1 MAAQITA
8 LPTPP
13 TRQDSTNFND
23 RADAFLAALPGFQSE
38 ANALSTEVNTRADN
52 VQASDL
58 AVLAATNITKW
69 VSGTTYAEG
78 AVVWSPINGL
88 GYRRITASG
97 SGTTDPSSDSTNYRQ
112 VNGTGNVST
121 DINGNLGIGVTPKT
135 WFANDKAI
143 QISGGAVWADTG
155 NNTNVNLSTNSYQN
169 SSNTPTYIGAGRATI
184 YKQELGAHVWY
195 TSSYGQLGGDPIS
208 FSYIMSLDADKNL
221 LFGTGSTS
229 VTFGGIYMTPGTESE
244 VVIGHGSGAG
254 FGSKFISFRYSNS
267 SIGSITRSG
276 TTGVSYNTSSDY
288 RLKHDISPMQNA
300 LHRISAL
307 KPCIYKWNTDNS
319 DGEGFIAHELAEVC
333 PSAVTGEKDAVDA
346 DGKPI
351 YQGIDTSFLVATLVA
366 AIQEQ
371 QLLITSLTSRIEA
384 LESALPK

>member
-1 MAAQITA
+1 MAAQITS

-13 TRQDSTNFND
+13 TRQDPTNFND

-69 VSGTTYAEG
+69 VSGTTYAQG

-121 DINGNLGIGVTPKT
+121 DVNGNLLVGVTEIP
-135 WFANDKAI
+135 
-143 QISGGAVWADTG
+143 SGAVG
-155 NNTNVNLSTNSYQN
+155 
-169 SSNTPTYIGAGRATI
+169 
-184 YKQELGAHVWY
+184 
-195 TSSYGQLGGDPIS
+195 
-208 FSYIMSLDADKNL
+208 
-221 LFGTGSTS
+221 
-229 VTFGGIYMTPGTESE
+229 
-244 VVIGHGSGAG
+244 GAG
-254 FGSKFISFRYSNS
+254 FVRETASRS
-267 SIGSITRSG
+267 SLWLASTTTSSVNLAAFFNPNGTVGAIATSG
-276 TTGVSYNTSSDY
+276 TTTSYLTSSDY
-288 RLKHDISPMQNA
+288 RLKYDIAPMQGA
-300 LHRISAL
+300 LARVQQL
-307 KPCIYKWNTDNS
+307 KPVTYKWNADGSN
-319 DGEGFIAHELAEVC
+319 GEGFIAHELAEVC

-346 DGKPI
+346 DGNPI
-351 YQGIDTSFLVATLVA
+351 YQGIDTSFLLATLVA

-371 QLLITSLTSRIEA
+371 QITITNLTFRIEA
-384 LESALPK
+384 LESALTK

>member
-121 DINGNLGIGVTPKT
+121 DINGNLGLGVTPSA
-135 WFANDKAI
+135 W
-143 QISGGAVWADTG
+143 
-155 NNTNVNLSTNSYQN
+155 N
-169 SSNTPTYIGAGRATI
+169 SSFKAFEVFPQTVIYGFPDEAGFGRNFYFDGGGSFR
-184 YKQELGAHVWY
+184 YKTNGYALYLKITDKFIWSTAP
-195 TSSYGQLGGDPIS
+195 YGTAGNPIS
-208 FSYIMSLDADKNL
+208 FTQAMTLDSSGNL
-221 LFGTGSTS
+221 LVGTTQAGYRNSNSISLEATPGGYIVINHATGSPSGSVYAAFGYGATS
-229 VTFGGIYMTPGTESE
+229 VGGIYQVGT
-244 VVIGHGSGAG
+244 
-254 FGSKFISFRYSNS
+254 NS
-267 SIGSITRSG
+267 
-276 TTGVSYNTSSDY
+276 VSYNTSSDY
-288 RLKHDISPMQNA
+288 RLKHNIELMQGA
-300 LHRISAL
+300 LTRIAAL
-307 KPCIYKWNTDNS
+307 KPVTYKWNADGS

>member
-1 MAAQITA
+1 MAAQITT

-13 TRQDSTNFND
+13 SRQDPSNFND
-23 RADAFLAALPGFQSE
+23 RADTFLGALPTFQSE

-52 VQASDL
+52 VQASAN

-69 VSGTTYAEG
+69 VSGTTYAQG
-78 AVVWSPINGL
+78 VVVWSPINGL

-121 DINGNLGIGVTPKT
+121 DVNGNLGLGVTPSA
-135 WFANDKAI
+135 WGLSYKAI
-143 QISGGAVWADTG
+143 QFPGGSVQA
-155 NNTNVNLSTNSYQN
+155 
-169 SSNTPTYIGAGRATI
+169 
-184 YKQELGAHVWY
+184 Y
-195 TSSYGQLGGDPIS
+195 TSSDIQISQNGYDSGAGVWKYSTTNSATRYDQSAGQHRWFTAPSGTAGNPIS
-208 FSYIMSLDADKNL
+208 FTQAMTLDASGNL
-221 LFGTGSTS
+221 LVGTTTTS
-229 VTFGGIYMTPGTESE
+229 VTSGGVYIIPTANSE
-244 VVIGHGSGAG
+244 VVIGHASGAG
-254 FGSKFISFRYSNS
+254 TGSSFASFRYANS
-267 SIGSITRSG
+267 GIGSITQSG

-288 RLKHDISPMQNA
+288 RLKHDVAPMQNA
-300 LHRISAL
+300 LQRVAAL
-307 KPCIYKWNTDNS
+307 KPVTYKWNADNS

-384 LESALPK
+384 LEYALPK